1 MEYGIHLA
9 PSAQAWRVVRR
20 AEELGFSHA
29 WFYDT
34 QLISA
39 DPFVAMAAAAM
50 VTSRIRLGTG
60 VLIPSNRIAPV
71 AANALASLNRLAP
84 GRIDFGVGTG
94 FTARRSMGLN
104 ALPLRE
110 IAAYVRAVS
119 GLLAGETVEC
129 VIESAPRRIRFLNPE
144 AGLIDLDHR
153 IPLHLSAMGPKSR
166 ALTAELGA
174 GWIGIAAQVPAAES
188 AIAEMQQAWR
198 AAGREGGDLHATAFT
213 AGCVLAENE
222 PADSPRA
229 KAQAGPFAA
238 VPLHEMVEASER
250 GRLNMGASPALAQA
264 LDRYRSIIHAGY
276 DAAAP
281 YLDLHRGHTLFLR
294 PEEADVITGDLI
306 REMTFTATVPEL
318 RERLRALAR
327 AGFRQVAVLIVEGQ
341 EDMLEDWARV
351 IEGV

>member
-20 AEELGFSHA
+20 AEEIGFSHA

-60 VLIPSNRIAPV
+60 VLIPSNRVAPV

-110 IAAYVRAVS
+110 IAAYVRAVR

-129 VIESAPRRIRFLNPE
+129 AIEGAPRRIRFLNPE
-144 AGLIDLDHR
+144 AGLIDIDHP
-153 IPLHLSAMGPKSR
+153 IPLHLSAMGPKGR

-174 GWIGIAAQVPAAES
+174 GWIGIAAQVPAAEA
-188 AIAEMQQAWR
+188 AIAEMRAAWR
-198 AAGREGGDLHATAFT
+198 AAGREAEGLYATGFT

-222 PADSPRA
+222 APDSPRA

-264 LDRYRSIIHAGY
+264 LDRYRSIHAGCG
-276 DAAAP
+276 AAAP

-306 REMTFTATVPEL
+306 REMTFTATAPEL

-327 AGFRQVAVLIVEGQ
+327 AGFRQVAVLVVEGQ